1 MCVVFRCVDS
11 GESQLVLQRF
21 QNVVDLLQDFRD
33 HVRLD
38 WSRQLDSDCGFILEQ
53 PLIQHSQQGM
63 LEVNCSHKVSQKK
76 DVAAASTHLTLLL
89 LPGRT
94 GAYWL

>member
-1 MCVVFRCVDS
+1 MFRCVDS